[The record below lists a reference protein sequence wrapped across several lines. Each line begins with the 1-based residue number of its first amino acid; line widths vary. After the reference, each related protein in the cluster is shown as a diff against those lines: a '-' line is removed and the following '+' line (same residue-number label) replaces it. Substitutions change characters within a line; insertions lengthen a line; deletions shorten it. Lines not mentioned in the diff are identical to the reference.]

1 MPVLPLY
8 GSTGVL
14 ALKLKLHQSRGHAA
28 RCITLFRKSN
38 LLFSQNKGGTRAGS
52 IFVANNKAGGQ
63 SAFMLYGLPALG
75 QRSVIWLLAVIQQC

>member
-1 MPVLPLY
+1 MTLWRVCYRL
-8 GSTGVL
+8 SFE
-14 ALKLKLHQSRGHAA
+14 LKTYQSCCYSPC
-28 RCITLFRKSN
+28 CITLFRKSN
-38 LLFSQNKGGTRAGS
+38 LFFSQNKGGTGAGS